1 MHLFVKSHHCGGPVN
16 KSLCDLD
23 GAFFREHSKQRIIDY
38 NITGKVLI
46 LTGNLS
52 QKWLDALRFL
62 SWKWQGAS
70 QILTGTGKL
79 MKILTIQWA
88 TVIGKS
94 YNINHISDWNLSGSV
109 LSTTV
114 LFTDHQYQVQICNI
128 RPLISGRAKNKPT
141 TATTLKRCSVKL
153 ISETSFGNILWTF
166 MHPIKHAL
174 TLYKR

>member
-1 MHLFVKSHHCGGPVN
+1 MRRPCQQVTMWFGWSSFQRAWQTENYRLQYYRKGLNIDWKFVTKVTGCVEISVMKVTG
-16 KSLCDLD
+16 
-23 GAFFREHSKQRIIDY
+23 RI
-38 NITGKVLI
+38 T
-46 LTGNLS
+46 
-52 QKWLDALRFL
+52 
-62 SWKWQGAS
+62 
-70 QILTGTGKL
+70 ILTGTSRL

-88 TVIGKS
+88 TVISKS
-94 YNINHISDWNLSGSV
+94 YNINHISDWNFSGSV